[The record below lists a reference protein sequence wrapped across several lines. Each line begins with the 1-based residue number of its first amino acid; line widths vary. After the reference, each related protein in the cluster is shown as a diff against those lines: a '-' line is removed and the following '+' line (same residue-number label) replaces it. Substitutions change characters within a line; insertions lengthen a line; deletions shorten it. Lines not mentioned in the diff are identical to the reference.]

1 MSTRSNAIF
10 ARLPAG
16 LAFVMLAAAILGCAW
31 ALVIPPFQAPDENA
45 HVAYV
50 QSLAERGELPGDAGR
65 PIMSTEQS
73 LAADAAN
80 SDQTAQQ
87 PKVKPEWSEQR
98 HQEWLERDDGLAS
111 AQRSDGGGPNPAS
124 PNPPLY
130 YLWLVAPYKAASGGD
145 LFARVTA
152 MRLASVPFLLVTV
165 LATWLLAGTLFGPNR
180 LLQLSAAAVPA
191 MLPMVTFVSASV
203 TPDGLLYAL
212 WGLALWLGARLITG
226 RGGMRDVVAI
236 SAVAALAVLTKA
248 TSYALIPAVV
258 IAVATAAVRAGGGPR
273 RVALTAAVA
282 LAAFALFAAPWYVA
296 ARMDERPAAGQLA
309 GAAPASS
316 VDVREFGSYVWQY
329 YLPRLPFQAR
339 NGALGPYPQAYET
352 WFRQGVGA
360 FGWLETRW
368 PRRVYQLLFLAA
380 LAVLAGATVT
390 LVRRRRTLDWM
401 LVAFFATAAL
411 VLVAGLHWNEF
422 RLMEGSGALS
432 SQGRY
437 LFPLLP
443 LAGVVA
449 AAAVQSLPQRLRF
462 PAVGAGLGGLAVL
475 QIFALALVLTR
486 FYA

>member
-1 MSTRSNAIF
+1 MPMRSNAIF
-10 ARLPAG
+10 ARPPAA
-16 LAFVMLAAAILGCAW
+16 LAWLLLVATILGCTW

-50 QSLAERGELPGDAGR
+50 QSLAERGELPGDPGR
-65 PIMSTEQS
+65 TIMSTEQAQ
-73 LAADAAN
+73 AADAAN

-87 PKVKPEWSEQR
+87 PTVKPEWSDGRYKQ
-98 HQEWLERDDGLAS
+98 WLERDERLTP
-111 AQRSDGGGPNPAS
+111 AQRADGGGPNPAS

-130 YLWLVAPYKAASGGD
+130 YLWLVGPYKAVSGGD
-145 LFARVTA
+145 LFARVSA

-165 LATWLLAGTLFGPNR
+165 LSTWLLAGTLFGPNR

-236 SAVAALAVLTKA
+236 CAVTALAVLTKA
-248 TSYALIPAVV
+248 TSYALVPAVV
-258 IAVATAAVRAGGGPR
+258 IAVATAALRAGGGPR
-273 RVALTAAVA
+273 RLALTAAVA
-282 LAAFALFAAPWYVA
+282 VAVFALFAAPWYVA
-296 ARMDERPAAGQLA
+296 ARIDERPVAGQLA
-309 GAAPASS
+309 GAAPASR
-316 VDVREFGSYVWQY
+316 VDIREFGSYVWQY

-368 PRRVYQLLFLAA
+368 PRRVYQVVFLVA
-380 LAVLAGATVT
+380 LVILAGASVT
-390 LVRRRRTLDWM
+390 LLRSRRTLDWM
-401 LVAFFATAAL
+401 LVLFFAAAAL
-411 VLVAGLHWNEF
+411 VLVAGLHWNEY
-422 RLMEGSGALS
+422 RLMEVSGVLS

-443 LAGVVA
+443 LAGVVV
-449 AAAVQSLPQRLRF
+449 AAAVRSLPQRLHP